1 MKVPGLV
8 VFRHAALP
16 VSRHFLARRPLAVNI
31 RAVAMLSS
39 FKARQQGAGA
49 GTVYIAASFAA
60 SGALTFAFQ
69 AISTRAL
76 GGAAGYAPVALL
88 WSAVFLAVQV
98 LWVAATQTLGRHV
111 AEREARGEG
120 WRPVVSSVRRWQGVL
135 VAAFL
140 LAALPAGPLLTEH
153 VFGDAWLTAAF
164 VAAVA
169 FYAPEYFRRG
179 VFNGHRQPFRLGAQ
193 ILAESS
199 GRVLVAAVLLALGW
213 GVLGPAL
220 AIVLAPLVGFLAVGP
235 ASVAPPE
242 RDGGPFGAAGAFRF
256 AGPVLACGAFAQAL
270 MNGGPILAS
279 VLGATD
285 AQVGLLG
292 AALVLTRVPQYVLT
306 PAIGA
311 LLPHASRILSAEGR
325 AAFDRFVV
333 GAVAAVGI
341 IGMLMVGG
349 TWLLGG
355 WALRLFAGPGFE
367 ASRGVLVALAMLA
380 AFYLVSETLN
390 QALFALG
397 RERLAALAW
406 FVGLPVCAVC
416 LAVLGTGIVERIS
429 YSLAIGALAA
439 AAAQAICY
447 LATRGRPGPRA

>member
-1 MKVPGLV
+1 MGSL
-8 VFRHAALP
+8 
-16 VSRHFLARRPLAVNI
+16 SRFE
-31 RAVAMLSS
+31 
-39 FKARQQGAGA
+39 ARQHGAGA
-49 GTVYIAASFAA
+49 GTAYIAASFAV

-69 AISTRAL
+69 GISIRAL
-76 GGAAGYAPVALL
+76 GGAAGYAPVAVL
-88 WSAVFLAVQV
+88 WSAVFLTVQV

-111 AEREARGEG
+111 AEREARGED
-120 WRPVVSSVRRWQGVL
+120 WRPVVSSVRRWQGGL

-140 LAALPAGPLLTEH
+140 MAALPASPLLTEH

-164 VAAVA
+164 VAAVSL
-169 FYAPEYFRRG
+169 YAPEYFRRG
-179 VFNGHRQPFRLGAQ
+179 IFNGHRRPLRLGAQ

-199 GRVLVAAVLLALGW
+199 SRVLVAAVLLALGL

-220 AIVLAPLVGFLAVGP
+220 AIVLAPLVGFLAVKP
-235 ASVAPPE
+235 TPVPPPE
-242 RDGGPFGAAGAFRF
+242 GDGGPFSAGGALRF
-256 AGPVLACGAFAQAL
+256 AGPVIACGAFAQAL

-285 AQVGLLG
+285 AQVGVLG
-292 AALVLTRVPQYVLT
+292 VALVLTRVPQYVLT

-325 AAFDRFVV
+325 ASFDRFVV
-333 GAVAAVGI
+333 AAVGAVVLV
-341 IGMLMVGG
+341 GVLMVGA

-367 ASRGVLVALAMLA
+367 ASREVLAALAMLA
-380 AFYLVSETLN
+380 AFYLVSETLS

-397 RERLAALAW
+397 RERLAALGW
-406 FVGLPVCAVC
+406 FAGLTVCAGC
-416 LAVLGTGIVERIS
+416 LAALDTGVVERIS

-439 AAAQAICY
+439 TAAQAICY
-447 LATRGRPGPRA
+447 SATRRSPGTRAAPY